1 MSGITFHT
9 EGKGETLHIDDSGT
23 LPPGTKAPSYKLEG
37 PRKMTEPYLC
47 DLDGAVMVGL
57 ETTYQRGNRRMT
69 TNIYMD
75 MNELIACTIQWARDK
90 GILENGTRLGQ
101 AHKTLEEAQELVA
114 AVENNNREEIIDA
127 IGDVLVTVIIQADMN
142 GLCIEDCL
150 QSAYD
155 VISKRTGR
163 MENGVF
169 VKDGGA

>member
-1 MSGITFHT
+1 
-9 EGKGETLHIDDSGT
+9 
-23 LPPGTKAPSYKLEG
+23 
-37 PRKMTEPYLC
+37 
-47 DLDGAVMVGL
+47 
-57 ETTYQRGNRRMT
+57 MT
-69 TNIYMD
+69 TNVYMD